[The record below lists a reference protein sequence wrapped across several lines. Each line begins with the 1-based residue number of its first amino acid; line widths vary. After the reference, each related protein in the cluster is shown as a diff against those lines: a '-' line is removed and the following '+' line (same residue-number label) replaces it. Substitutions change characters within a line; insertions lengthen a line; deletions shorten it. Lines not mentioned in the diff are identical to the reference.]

1 MDETEPRDNPDRG
14 RATGDSLHRHR
25 KERRA
30 IMRKGRKKASQID
43 KERLLASCDAAKT
56 IYQYFVNHPGNNAQ
70 KCASDLDFTPSRV
83 YDNIAKLRDADLLTK
98 REEKHNGHTTAYYS
112 AVDMQASTRQE
123 DGTQST
129 RTHKQDDG
137 NSLCGLF
144 QYKSFNQTLHESRE
158 LADPLPLWK
167 TFWYEGEICCLFG
180 DTGTSKSTL
189 AVQIAK
195 EIARN
200 KKVLFFDFEL
210 TGKQVEMRY
219 KDLNGNLVE
228 FPDNLIR
235 VDIDFDSDRVEQQN
249 YEAQLVDGIEK
260 DALALGVDTLFI
272 DNLTCLC
279 ANMED
284 GDLAGKLMMKLIRMK
299 KRHNWSI
306 LVLAHTPKR
315 EDLKPISPNDLA
327 GSKRVLNFLD
337 SAFAI
342 GFSAWGVDIR
352 YIKQIKARYGRIMY
366 GADNVISAEV
376 KKDGAFLYFDEIGN
390 AKENDHL
397 NKKRATTAKQDE
409 SIKTEPKADM
419 LARQLFTKLLSGGKS
434 LTNGELEKQSE
445 LSHST
450 FNNRLNRA
458 KAMKIISLNPE
469 TSCYSLTST

>member
-1 MDETEPRDNPDRG
+1 
-14 RATGDSLHRHR
+14 
-25 KERRA
+25 
-30 IMRKGRKKASQID
+30 MRKGRKKASQID
-43 KERLLASCDAAKT
+43 QEGLLTSSNAAKA
-56 IYQYFVNHPGNNAQ
+56 IYHYFASNPGNNAK
-70 KCASDLDFTPSRV
+70 KCAANLGYKNSRV
-83 YDNIAKLRDADLLTK
+83 YYNIAKLRDAALLTK

-112 AVDMQASTRQE
+112 AVDASAISMQDNSVQSTMAHKKE
-123 DGTQST
+123 DGNT
-129 RTHKQDDG
+129 
-137 NSLCGLF
+137 LCGFF
-144 QYKSFNQTLHESRE
+144 QYKSFNKTLEDSRE

-189 AVQIAK
+189 AVQIAM
-195 EIARN
+195 EIAKE
-200 KKVLFFDFEL
+200 KKVLYFDFEL
-210 TGKQVEMRY
+210 TEKQVEMRY
-219 KDLNGNLVE
+219 KDSEGNLFE

-235 VDIDFDSDRVEQQN
+235 VDVDFNHVDLNNFETL
-249 YEAQLVDGIEK
+249 LVDGIEK
-260 DALALGVDTLFI
+260 DALAMGVDTI
-272 DNLTCLC
+272 IVDNLTWLC

-306 LVLAHTPKR
+306 LVLAHTPKKETIR
-315 EDLKPISPNDLA
+315 KISTNDLA

-342 GFSAWGVDIR
+342 GSSAWGVDIR

-376 KKDGAFLYFDEIGN
+376 KKDGTLLYFEEIGN
-390 AKENDHL
+390 AKEDDHM
-397 NKKRATTAKQDE
+397 KART
-409 SIKTEPKADM
+409 IKPKHDAEVKAEPKADM

-458 KAMKIISLNPE
+458 KAMMIISLNPE